1 MNKYL
6 KDTEEFHDNFNL
18 PINDE
23 IVDDNLEDR
32 KLRLSLIFEE
42 MVELALAMGCTK
54 HLEGLCDKH
63 KSGTHTWL
71 FNGEGSSDGDT
82 YNKMETLDALGDI
95 QYVLSGSI
103 ISMGYKNVFDDA
115 FSDIHTSNMTKL
127 CDNKQEAEET
137 IEYFQKE
144 RGEVSRLDILPKG
157 DKFIVQRE
165 DGKIMKNKY
174 YQAVDLKKYI

>member
-18 PINDE
+18 PINEE

-42 MVELALAMGCTK
+42 MVELAHAMGCTK
-54 HLEGLCDKH
+54 HLESLCDKH
-63 KSGTHTWL
+63 KGGSHTWL
-71 FNGEGSSDGDT
+71 FNGEESSDGNT
-82 YNKMETLDALGDI
+82 YNKIETLDALGDL
-95 QYVLSGSI
+95 QYVTSGSV
-103 ISMGYKNVFDDA
+103 ISLGYKNVFDNA
-115 FSDIHTSNMTKL
+115 FTDIHISNMTKL
-127 CDNKQEAEET
+127 CNNTQEADDT
-137 IEYFQKE
+137 IKYYKKE
-144 RGEVSRLDILPKG
+144 RGEVMELSILPKG

-174 YQAVDLKKYI
+174 YEAVDLKKYI